1 MQQTKA
7 QVLHQK
13 IDGLAEGMARKLM
26 EIYSELAN
34 SRYVLSVLA
43 EQNIDSMEEVNEE
56 DVLDS
61 IRDYYL
67 VTDRV
72 AIYVPSSKFVKFN
85 LITRNYDLQPVTE
98 EGKFT
103 FKYKGIVTNE
113 TSDHTVNAVNEQ
125 HAWQLLREILINNAK
140 DKSV

>member
-13 IDGLAEGMARKLM
+13 IDGLAEGMAKKLV

-43 EQNIDSMEEVNEE
+43 EQNLDSMKEINEE
-56 DVLDS
+56 DVLDN
-61 IRDYYL
+61 IREYYL
-67 VTDRV
+67 VTDKV
-72 AIYVPSSKFVKFN
+72 AIHVPTSAFVKFN
-85 LITRNYDLQPVTE
+85 LITRKYELQPVTE

-103 FKYKGIVTNE
+103 FKYQGIVTDENQ
-113 TSDHTVNAVNEQ
+113 DHTISAVNEQ

-140 DKSV
+140 NK